1 MEGALSSLYPC
12 VDAMGATFPI
22 APSQPPP
29 QVAPCCQLRCS
40 ALRVLLDL
48 CKCDEARPSPLM
60 FPGIVVGSRGR
71 GEAQGQSGLWLELG
85 KGEGLRGFA
94 LIESANVMTIGLQSL
109 SSYANIHFE
118 NN

>member
-1 MEGALSSLYPC
+1 MEGALSSLYSY
-12 VDAMGATFPI
+12 VDATGATFPI

-40 ALRVLLDL
+40 ALHVLLGL
-48 CKCDEARPSPLM
+48 CKFDEALPSLLM
-60 FPGIVVGSRGR
+60 FPGIVVSSHGR

-109 SSYANIHFE
+109 SSYANIHLG